1 MVGITLS
8 PEQIR
13 TAPPA
18 VRQWL
23 EHEIAHSLGLGPS
36 AEPAP
41 PDAPHLVAC
50 SPQEAAAIYAS
61 IRSMLPVVAV
71 FFELG
76 REGTMIG
83 DQGLVAFRLS
93 DMLRDTRLP
102 DARHLATCLDVID
115 RAFRLARRDD
125 HAVLSILDAGGY
137 CIVAEATRRSVLAVW
152 SQEMAVQQFPDGAA
166 PEGAEI
172 SPAEPFSTS
181 GTLPPQ
187 SIHMGQSLAEQATQP
202 NGRRN

>member
-13 TAPPA
+13 TAPPV

-23 EHEIAHSLGLGPS
+23 EHEIAHTLGLGPS

-41 PDAPHLVAC
+41 PDAPHLAAC
-50 SPQEAAAIYAS
+50 SPQEAMAIYAS
-61 IRSMLPVVAV
+61 IRSMLPVISV
-71 FFELG
+71 FFEFG
-76 REGTMIG
+76 REGTAVG
-83 DQGLVAFRLS
+83 DQGLVAFRLA

-102 DARHLATCLDVID
+102 DPRHLATCLEVID
-115 RAFRLARRDD
+115 RAFRLARGDD
-125 HAVLSILDAGGY
+125 HAVLSILDPRGY

-152 SQEMAVQQFPDGAA
+152 SQEMAVQQFPDGA
-166 PEGAEI
+166 ELQGAEV

-181 GTLPPQ
+181 GALPPQ
-187 SIHMGQSLAEQATQP
+187 SIHLGQALGEPVSRPDGQQ
-202 NGRRN
+202 N

>member
-13 TAPPA
+13 TAPST

-23 EHEIAHSLGLGPS
+23 EHEIAHSLRLGPS
-36 AEPAP
+36 AEPTA

-50 SPQEAAAIYAS
+50 SPQEAVAIYAS
-61 IRSMLPVVAV
+61 IRSMLPVVNV

-83 DQGLVAFRLS
+83 DQGLVAFRLA

-137 CIVAEATRRSVLAVW
+137 CVVAEATRRSVLAVW
-152 SQEMAVQQFPDGAA
+152 SQEMAVQQFPDSAA